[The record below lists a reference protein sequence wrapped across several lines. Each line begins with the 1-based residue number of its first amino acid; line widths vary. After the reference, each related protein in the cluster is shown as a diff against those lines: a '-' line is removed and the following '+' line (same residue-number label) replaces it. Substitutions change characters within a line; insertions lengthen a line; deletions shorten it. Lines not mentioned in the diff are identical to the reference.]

1 LDADDRALLEK
12 LGREPLPAHLFGERG
27 LQSMGDDLAH
37 LARAP
42 DERHSVPLRCGSD
55 IEPFRLGPASFHADP
70 AWFGARLRSADVWRA
85 VRFVV
90 RQTARVPM
98 AALSDGAGFRNSLLA
113 GFDDAAYPAPFLV
126 AYLNSSPIR
135 WLHYVRHRD
144 ARNGMPQL
152 KISHLRS
159 TPVPPHAELVAELAR
174 VGAELSS
181 RNLGIGADEQEA
193 IDRRVAEAF
202 GLGESEWERVRG
214 WALRLRG

>member
-1 LDADDRALLEK
+1 
-12 LGREPLPAHLFGERG
+12 
-27 LQSMGDDLAH
+27 MGDDLAH

-42 DERHSVPLRCGSD
+42 DEQHSVPLRCGSD

-70 AWFGARLRSADVWRA
+70 SWFGARLRSADAWRS

-113 GFDDAAYPAPFLV
+113 GFDDPAYPAPFLV
-126 AYLNSSPIR
+126 AYLNSTPIR

-152 KISHLRS
+152 KISHLRA

-174 VGAELSS
+174 AGAELSS
-181 RNLGIGADEQEA
+181 QNLGIRDEEQEA
-193 IDRRVAEAF
+193 MDRRVAEAF
-202 GLGESEWERVRG
+202 GLSDREWERVRG
-214 WALRLRG
+214 WALRLRS